1 MHWSANSAM
10 LMVLCANPCN
20 RGRTYIRSPV
30 DPPCMV
36 VSWVDVVAWVWV
48 SITVLLCLG
57 ELQIGRS
64 SPRPTGDRTIER
76 RQSPVMPVS
85 SSRPRARLPRAVV
98 RRPQVGKL
106 GEQIVV
112 RAYSIPPHFPIR
124 DDRQEGIGGVVAGCA
139 AIVRVGRRARG
150 VIVQQVRQQCPCH
163 PPGFHRRKPPEMLER
178 MREGA
183 DETGIVSRLRG
194 AIRFVLLAGQEGSL
208 GGSRTALRLHP
219 APVHPTQ
226 RASPQAHQVQPQNRV
241 GHFQRDATYVFICV
255 EILANELKVVK
266 GTRVEE
272 KGIAAPARKEAI
284 VAGLR
289 HLGLPPHRDRR
300 SLDDHLPT

>member
-85 SSRPRARLPRAVV
+85 SSRPRASLPPAVV

-106 GEQIVV
+106 AEQVVV
-112 RAYSIPPHFPIR
+112 RAYPIPPHFPIPAYSQAASGR
-124 DDRQEGIGGVVAGCA
+124 VAA
-139 AIVRVGRRARG
+139 A
-150 VIVQQVRQQCPCH
+150 
-163 PPGFHRRKPPEMLER
+163 
-178 MREGA
+178 
-183 DETGIVSRLRG
+183 
-194 AIRFVLLAGQEGSL
+194 
-208 GGSRTALRLHP
+208 
-219 APVHPTQ
+219 
-226 RASPQAHQVQPQNRV
+226 
-241 GHFQRDATYVFICV
+241 
-255 EILANELKVVK
+255 
-266 GTRVEE
+266 
-272 KGIAAPARKEAI
+272 
-284 VAGLR
+284 
-289 HLGLPPHRDRR
+289 
-300 SLDDHLPT
+300 